1 MVSRRGLIVGA
12 AGTTAVAGGAAALVG
27 CTGTDDGTGT
37 GADTAGAPGRFEPR
51 DWSSVRSQFALRRDH
66 AQFAAFVLASTPYQV
81 RAAIDRHRKGLDA
94 DPEGYLADRPARDAA
109 ARGAVATYLGVPPGE
124 VALTASTTH
133 GLALWYTGL
142 RLQPGDEM
150 LTTEHDFYSTHESL
164 RLRAARTG
172 AVVRRVRLYD
182 DPAGASTDQIVSAVV
197 KAVTARTRVV
207 AVTWVHSG
215 TGVKLPVR
223 AIADALGGRALLCVD
238 GVHGFAAE
246 DAGAAD
252 LGCDVLISGCHKWLF
267 GPRGTGFVWARSA
280 AWERFTPVIPSFDM
294 DTRTGPGPAASPG
307 GYQAYEHRW
316 ALPEAVGFHR
326 AIERARVA
334 ARIRE
339 LAGSLKAG
347 LSELDGVRVVTPR
360 SSKLSAGI
368 VCCEIEG
375 LRPDEAV
382 ARLRQAGVSASVTP
396 YAQPYLRFG
405 ASIVIDAD
413 DVSKAVKAVHAL
425 R

>member
-12 AGTTAVAGGAAALVG
+12 AGTAAVAGGAAALVG

-94 DPEGYLADRPARDAA
+94 DPEGHLADRPARDAA

-124 VALTASTTH
+124 VALTASTTY

-142 RLQPGDEM
+142 RLRPG
-150 LTTEHDFYSTHESL
+150 
-164 RLRAARTG
+164 
-172 AVVRRVRLYD
+172 D
-182 DPAGASTDQIVSAVV
+182 DPAGASADQMGSAVV
-197 KAVTARTRVV
+197 KAVTAGTRVV
-207 AVTWVHSG
+207 AVTWGHSG

-405 ASIVIDAD
+405 ASIVIDPD